1 MSSYYPEGCTQSTI
15 DRYFGMGG
23 GGYLSIEESRDLID
37 ENDKIMRRIE
47 ALDARN
53 DLTPEE
59 EEEIY
64 TLSMAL
70 EENEEELRK
79 DDEFD
84 AEEDALYQRSDA
96 QLNEWLGK

>member
-1 MSSYYPEGCTQSTI
+1 MSAYYPEGCTQSTI
-15 DRYFGMGG
+15 DRYFGTG
-23 GGYLSIEESRDLID
+23 GGYLSIDEHRDLID
-37 ENDKIMRRIE
+37 ENDKIMSRIE
-47 ALDARN
+47 SLDARN

-64 TLSMAL
+64 TLSMLL

-84 AEEDALYQRSDA
+84 AEEDALCQRADA